1 MQMRPMRLGGE
12 YLIFGENS
20 LDYLKTME
28 GKKAFIVLSGDAIEK
43 NGYLGKITSLLEEA
57 GMEWM
62 TYDKVEPDPTFDT
75 VMDGTKLMLDFNP
88 DWILGV
94 GGGSAMDAAKAM
106 WIFYEH
112 PELKTMNDIIPPNV
126 VPKLR
131 KKAKMVCIPTSS
143 GTGSEVSRSIVIS
156 DSKTHVKYGVG
167 DMEMMPDIVLLEPGI
182 TASMPKGFTAATGMD
197 ALTHAIEAYT
207 SLRANEISDVLAEK
221 AILEICKYL
230 PLAYNEGDNLEY
242 REKML
247 VYSCVAGMAFTNV
260 SLGLVHGISHA
271 VGGRFGVPHGLANAV
286 VLPYVIEY
294 NMNDEVA
301 RVKYE
306 KLAELLGAP
315 SLLEKIKELNKT
327 MNIPE
332 TLQEVIK
339 KDDEF
344 EASMKELSVMA
355 KADGCT
361 KTNPIIPEIEDVEKL
376 YKRVYYGR

>member
-1 MQMRPMRLGGE
+1 MRPMKLGGDV
-12 YLIFGENS
+12 LLFGENS

-43 NGYLGKITSLLEEA
+43 NGYLAKIVSLLEEA
-57 GMEWM
+57 GMETM
-62 TYDKVEPDPTFDT
+62 SYDKVEPDPTFDT
-75 VMDGTKLMLDFNP
+75 VMEGTKLMLDFTP

-112 PELKTMNDIIPPNV
+112 PELKSMEDIIPPNV

-131 KKAKMVCIPTSS
+131 KKARMLCIPTSS

-156 DSKTHVKYGVG
+156 DSKTHIKYGVG

-207 SLRANEISDVLAEK
+207 SLRANEISDILAEK
-221 AILEICKYL
+221 SIIEICKYL

-247 VYSCVAGMAFTNV
+247 LYSCVSGMAFTNV

-271 VGGRFGVPHGLANAV
+271 VGGKFGVPHGLANAIT
-286 VLPYVIEY
+286 LPYLIEF
-294 NMNDEVA
+294 NMQDDVA
-301 RVKYE
+301 KRKYE
-306 KLAELLGAP
+306 KLAEILGVP
-315 SLLEKIKELNKT
+315 SLLGKIKELNKI
-327 MNIPE
+327 MDIPE

-339 KDDEF
+339 NDDEF
-344 EASMKELSVMA
+344 EASLKELSILA
-355 KADGCT
+355 KNDGCT
-361 KTNPIIPEIEDVEKL
+361 KTNPIIPEIEQVEEL
-376 YKRVYYGR
+376 YRKVYYGR